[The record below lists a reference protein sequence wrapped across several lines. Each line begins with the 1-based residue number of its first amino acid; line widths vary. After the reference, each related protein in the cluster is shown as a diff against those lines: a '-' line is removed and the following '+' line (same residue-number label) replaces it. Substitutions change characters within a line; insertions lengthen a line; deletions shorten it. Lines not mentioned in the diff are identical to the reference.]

1 MEVCPEIEAMR
12 RLAAAA
18 RVAGRR
24 VGFVPTMG
32 VLHAGHRSL
41 LDAGRRESD
50 LLVMSCF
57 VNPIQFDQQADFDAY
72 PRDRARDE
80 ELARAAGV
88 DVFFAP
94 TAEQMYPSGFSTT
107 VLVERLSER
116 WEGAHRPGHFRGVTT
131 VVLKLFEIV
140 QPHRAY
146 FGQKDYQ
153 QSVIIRRMVTDLNLG
168 VEVTVLPTVREPDG
182 LALSSRNVL
191 LKPEERRQAPA
202 LYHALVAARGLI
214 EGGEGR
220 AVVLEKAMREILMKD
235 APLGSPDYVAVCNPD
250 TLDPVD
256 QVTGSALLALAV
268 RFPSARLIDN
278 MLVQPT

>member
-1 MEVCPEIEAMR
+1 MR

-220 AVVLEKAMREILMKD
+220 AVVFEKAMREILMKD